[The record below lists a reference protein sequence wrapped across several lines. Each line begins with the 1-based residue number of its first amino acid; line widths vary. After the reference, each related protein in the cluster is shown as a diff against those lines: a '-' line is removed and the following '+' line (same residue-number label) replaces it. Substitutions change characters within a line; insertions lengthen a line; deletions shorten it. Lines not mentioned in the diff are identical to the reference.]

1 MEGTDGIMEGA
12 GMNWRKSSY
21 SGNGGG
27 NCVEV
32 AGHAS
37 RVLVRDSKNKASAK
51 LAFTTASWRAF
62 TTKVKTSLADPS
74 PIQ

>member
-1 MEGTDGIMEGA
+1 MEGTDGIMEDV

-27 NCVEV
+27 NCTEL
-32 AGHAS
+32 ATTAN
-37 RVLVRDSKNKASAK
+37 RVLVRDSKNPEGVK

-62 TTKVKTSLADPS
+62 TAKVKASLADPP
-74 PIQ
+74 PIL